1 MAGRCDYR
9 RLQPT
14 RAGPPP
20 LSRRRSLDPGA
31 AAAARAADR
40 NLTSQLFANIY
51 LDGFDHFCT
60 EILRPKGYLRYV
72 DDLALFHDDPSVLD
86 DYRDRIA
93 VFLAGR
99 RLSLILARRRSAGR
113 TNPQPSSAMCCR
125 RAGGVCRKKIYAA
138 SATAGEVCAIAFA
151 RAAWARTKP
160 HGISARVSRMPST
173 PIPGACV
180 MSSFGAARSIPPAIR
195 SSALARRAPSGSLA
209 GPATPLR
216 FARRLLEQQSE
227 EPSLRLPQQERHRQ
241 PEQQHRVP
249 SGPHTLD
256 LPEPAR
262 SPTRRERVRVFRTV
276 HDERRPGPC
285 LDRTER

>member
-125 RAGGVCRKKIYAA
+125 RAGGVCRKKFTPLPQPLARSARSRSRGQPGRGRSRTAYPLVDRACRARRYLAPA
-138 SATAGEVCAIAFA
+138 SCPLSGRPVRSRLRSALPRWPAGPQAE
-151 RAAWARTKP
+151 AWPVPRRLCVLRGGSWNNNPRNRRSAYRNRNDTDNRNNNIGFRVART
-160 HGISARVSRMPST
+160 PST
-173 PIPGACV
+173 CPSRRV
-180 MSSFGAARSIPPAIR
+180 H
-195 SSALARRAPSGSLA
+195 RRAGSA
-209 GPATPLR
+209 
-216 FARRLLEQQSE
+216 
-227 EPSLRLPQQERHRQ
+227 
-241 PEQQHRVP
+241 
-249 SGPHTLD
+249 
-256 LPEPAR
+256 
-262 SPTRRERVRVFRTV
+262 
-276 HDERRPGPC
+276 
-285 LDRTER
+285 